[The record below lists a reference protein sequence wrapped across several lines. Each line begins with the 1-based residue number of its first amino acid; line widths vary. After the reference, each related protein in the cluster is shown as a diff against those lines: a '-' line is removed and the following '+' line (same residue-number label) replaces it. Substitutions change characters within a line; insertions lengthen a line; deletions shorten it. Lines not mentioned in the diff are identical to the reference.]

1 MKQEAPRSFFG
12 ENDVTPYF
20 EGSFKKHKGISVKA
34 PKNTASNVPLKGKAV
49 NTPNYET
56 FTFSNKEMGEV
67 LESAHQ
73 VRKSMHREGKKLY
86 QEAKRKAGGKMETAV
101 TKIIDDLLVRK
112 SMSYAEAMNEFSE
125 KEYEGLLRTFK
136 LITIVTVIA
145 LLLILAHPSI
155 MEAINNIK

>member
-1 MKQEAPRSFFG
+1 MK
-12 ENDVTPYF
+12 
-20 EGSFKKHKGISVKA
+20 KVKA
-34 PKNTASNVPLKGKAV
+34 PKKNILNRISQKGLQKPLEDGQPV
-49 NTPNYET
+49 H
-56 FTFSNKEMGEV
+56 V

-73 VRKSMHREGKKLY
+73 
-86 QEAKRKAGGKMETAV
+86 
-101 TKIIDDLLVRK
+101 VRK

>member
-1 MKQEAPRSFFG
+1 MK
-12 ENDVTPYF
+12 
-20 EGSFKKHKGISVKA
+20 KVKA
-34 PKNTASNVPLKGKAV
+34 PKKNILNKISQKGLQKLLDDGQPV
-49 NTPNYET
+49 H
-56 FTFSNKEMGEV
+56 V